1 MLKGLRHDL
10 KIGHK
15 EVIIRGRSR
24 AIKGIP
30 GLIDYVLAGDL
41 EDRYLIQK
49 TRMTRHMTKLLWN
62 VQRYEQLNNTIVKK
76 PVKFLR
82 IMTQKHDATKN
93 QETVHTQNDQ
103 EKFLT
108 QRGEKEKVNMVVN
121 LMKGMRLVAT
131 GKRQA
136 PKTELLLTLMPS
148 PLLQKSISVKGVNES
163 LQISDVTSGLI
174 WISDKENL
182 VLTDTATGET
192 LHYVDNS
199 EDLGEGIHTINCK
212 KELIYIDKD
221 KNIIKLSEDKE
232 TTTTLIKNPDPEW
245 ILWCV
250 YCSPSSGDI
259 LVGLYKNDINS
270 LDSDAVQSMVT
281 IMFNANIG
289 KVMRYDNTGKHTN
302 TISHNTQT
310 IPHNDYTPRILYRKL
325 TYITE
330 NNNGDV
336 VVSDSSRYAVVV
348 TSHEGIHRF
357 SYTGPPSVPALPIP
371 AFNDSKFS
379 PHGIC
384 TDVLPHILVCDSYT
398 RTVQMLDRDGQF
410 LSYLLTKQTPGIGYI
425 PHSLRYDVNN
435 HVLWVGSWDNN
446 TVSLYRYIN
455 RHLGK
460 SHDLSL
466 IACNY
471 TTPG

>member
-1 MLKGLRHDL
+1 
-10 KIGHK
+10 
-15 EVIIRGRSR
+15 
-24 AIKGIP
+24 
-30 GLIDYVLAGDL
+30 
-41 EDRYLIQK
+41 
-49 TRMTRHMTKLLWN
+49 MTRHMTKLLWN

-192 LHYVDNS
+192 LNYVDNS

-270 LDSDAVQSMVT
+270 LS
-281 IMFNANIG
+281 
-289 KVMRYDNTGKHTN
+289 GKHTN

-435 HVLWVGSWDNN
+435 HVLWVGSWD
-446 TVSLYRYIN
+446 TTRCLFTVTSTDTWVSLMIY
-455 RHLGK
+455 H
-460 SHDLSL
+460 
-466 IACNY
+466 
-471 TTPG
+471 